1 MGARKLRIW
10 STGVLIATIG
20 VLGVSSQTRNQAGAP
35 GSRVLYEGA
44 RLIFGDE
51 RPALE
56 NGAFV
61 VTDGR
66 ITAMG
71 RKGEVALPAGA
82 TRQDLTGKTVMPA
95 IVNIHAHF
103 GYEKYLT
110 AAGEARGENF
120 TAENLLDHLQ
130 REAYYGTGS
139 VLDAGSGA
147 LPITQR
153 YQADQ
158 DAGKYASAAHLSVM
172 GGVVPVNGGPD
183 HILIKGT
190 RALKANYEVTLSPEA
205 RAAIQDLNTKG
216 VKHVK
221 IWLGDRGGTYPAMPH
236 EVYDAVIN
244 EAHKVGMKVHSHA
257 TNLRDQ
263 KDALR
268 AGIDVLVHTVQ
279 NAPIDDELAGLL
291 KEKRPYWTTVFGL
304 GDRSEACDQNPFT
317 VQVLSARII
326 ADIVSTD
333 CKTAPSAAR
342 EAQLEQNFMKMIA
355 SGARLVLG
363 TDAGVW
369 PRYSFGSADHH
380 ELQRYVELGLTPAQA
395 IVAATSRPAEAI
407 GLADVGLLAVGKRA
421 DFLVLDAN
429 PLDDIKNTRRIA
441 SVYLRGAPL
450 NREAM
455 LAHWKS
461 AGSTASR

>member
-1 MGARKLRIW
+1 MGTWKLRIW
-10 STGVLIATIG
+10 GTGLLVATIG
-20 VLGVSSQTRNQAGAP
+20 VPGVSSQSRNQAGAP
-35 GSRVLYEGA
+35 GGPVLYEGA

-56 NGAFV
+56 NGAFI

-66 ITAMG
+66 ITTTG
-71 RKGEVALPAGA
+71 RKGEIALPAGA
-82 TRQDLTGKTVMPA
+82 TRQDLAGKTVMPA

-110 AAGEARGENF
+110 AAGDSRAENF

-130 REAYYGTGS
+130 RQAYYGTGS

-147 LPITQR
+147 LPVTQR

-158 DAGKYASAAHLSVM
+158 DAGKYSSAAHLSVM
-172 GGVVPVNGGPD
+172 GGIVPVNGGPD

-190 RALKANYEVTLSPEA
+190 RPLKANHEVTLSPEG
-205 RAAIQDLNTKG
+205 RAAIQDLNKKG

-236 EVYDAVIN
+236 EVYDAVID
-244 EAHKVGMKVHSHA
+244 EAHKVGIKVHAHA
-257 TNLRDQ
+257 TNNRDQ

-268 AGIDVLVHTVQ
+268 AGVDLLVHTVQ

-304 GDRSEACDQNPFT
+304 GDRSEVCDQNPFT
-317 VQVLSARII
+317 LQVLSARII
-326 ADIVSTD
+326 ADIVSSD
-333 CKTAPSAAR
+333 CKTNPSAAR
-342 EAQLEQNFMKMIA
+342 EARLKQNFMTMIA

-380 ELQRYVELGLTPAQA
+380 ELQRYVEFGLTPAQA
-395 IVAATSRPAEAI
+395 LVAATSRPAEAI
-407 GLADVGLLAVGKRA
+407 GLPDVGLLAAGKRA

-429 PLDDIKNTRRIA
+429 PLDDIRNTRRIA
-441 SVYLRGAPL
+441 SVYLRGSRL
-450 NREAM
+450 DREAM

-461 AGSTASR
+461 VGSIASR